1 MQLKVILNSIEKHKG
16 FVYQSV
22 RWDNKGKQKQLVI
35 EIKPRRGSKGIC
47 SGCGQPGSAYDKLSA
62 RMFQFVPLWGI
73 LVFFSYAMRR
83 INCKGCGPTVEM
95 VPWAEGKSPTTKSLA
110 WFLAGWA
117 KRMNL
122 AEVAKAFSVGW
133 HTVFESVKMA
143 VDWGLKHR
151 DLTNIRAIGIDEI
164 AWQKGHKYL
173 TLVYQIDAGCKR
185 LLWVGAER
193 SEETLKA
200 FFRWFT
206 RERTSQLEYICSDM
220 WRPYLKIIS
229 RWAGGAVHVLDR
241 FHIMSHFSKAVD
253 KVRAEEHKALKFQGK
268 ETLKHSRWCLLKRQE
283 NLTDIQA
290 NRLQDL
296 LRYNLRSVRAYLLKE
311 DFQQL
316 WQYKSPA
323 WAKKF
328 MDQWCTRTMK
338 SRIEPMKD
346 VARMIRSHQEL
357 ILNWFE
363 AKGTMS
369 AAVVEGLNNKCKV
382 TIRKS
387 YGFSTYQVQRTMLFH
402 TVGELPMP
410 DLTHR
415 YF

>member
-1 MQLKVILNSIEKHKG
+1 MQLKVILNSIERHKG
-16 FVYQSV
+16 FVYQDAY
-22 RWDNKGKQKQLVI
+22 WDPDIKKKQILI
-35 EIKPRRGSKGIC
+35 DIKPRRRSKGIC
-47 SGCGQPGSAYDKLSA
+47 SGCGVKGSTYDTLAA
-62 RMFQFVPLWGI
+62 RLFQFVPLWGI
-73 LVFFSYAMRR
+73 VVFFVYAMRR
-83 INCKGCGPTVEM
+83 IDCKACGPTVEM
-95 VPWAEGKSPTTKSLA
+95 VPWAEGKSPTTRSFA

-122 AEVAKAFSVGW
+122 TDVAGAFSVGW
-133 HTVFESVKMA
+133 HTVYESVKMA
-143 VDWGLKHR
+143 VDWGLKNR
-151 DLTNIRAIGIDEI
+151 DLSNIKTIGIDEI

-206 RERTSQLEYICSDM
+206 KERTQRLDYICSDM
-220 WRPYLKIIS
+220 WRPYLNII
-229 RWAGGAVHVLDR
+229 RAWAGEAVHILDR
-241 FHIMSHFSKAVD
+241 FHIMSHFGKAID
-253 KVRAEEHKALKFQGK
+253 KVRAEEHRALKRRGK

-283 NLTDIQA
+283 NLTDTQT
-290 NRLQDL
+290 NKLNEL
-296 LRYNLRSVRAYLLKE
+296 LRYNLKSVRAYLLKE

-316 WQYKSPA
+316 WTYKSIG
-323 WAKKF
+323 WARKF
-328 MDQWCTRTMK
+328 MDQWCRRTMR

-346 VARMIRSHQEL
+346 VARMIRTHQEL

-363 AKGTMS
+363 AKGTIS
-369 AAVVEGLNNKCKV
+369 AAVVEGLNNKSKV

-387 YGFSTYQVQRTMLFH
+387 YGFNTYQAQRVMLFH

-410 DLTHR
+410 DR
-415 YF
+415 KSVV